1 MALEIARRSFM
12 KGTLMAGIS
21 AALAKTAAAAPQ
33 RDAYDV
39 VVVGAGVVG
48 CCAARELARWDLS
61 VLVLEAGLDI
71 AGGAT
76 RANSGIVH
84 VGFDPLPGTLKARY
98 NVAGAALFAQWQAEL
113 GFNYSVNG
121 ALVLAFDD
129 EDLQTLEQ
137 LKARGEQNGA
147 EGTRIIGQDELRAL
161 EPNVSPE
168 AVGALYAPTSGIV
181 DPYGLAFAAA
191 ENAAG
196 NGVEFLFG
204 RRVVG
209 IEAAQAGGFVLT
221 AQDGTAVEARA
232 VLNAAGVFSD
242 EVNNM
247 ACAEKLSI
255 APRRG
260 EYQLYHN
267 KLQPF
272 THTLFQTPTDKGKGV
287 LITHAAF
294 GNLIVGPNSVAQ
306 ESKVSVATTAEG
318 LDEIVQAAAK
328 TWPDV
333 PNDDVISNF
342 CGLRAKNVDTGDF
355 VIGQSAS
362 TPGFFNAACIDSPGL
377 ASAPAIATELAQQ
390 MAAYLDA
397 CENASFDPKREGH
410 APFAFL
416 DEATQQSLIAQD
428 SAYGTTVCRDCGV
441 TEAEIVSVLHGPLG
455 VHCLDAVKWR
465 TGAMMG
471 PCQSG
476 RCLSKICALI
486 SRELGLDPDELCKR
500 DEGSPVAVGT
510 SGSGASGR
518 AVAGEDAA
526 AGGEAVETE
535 ATGATSNLA
544 DAPQAAGQAGA
555 FDGAEHSAAVDPSAP
570 SLTQAAQAAG
580 QVAFDE
586 GVIEMPR
593 ASYRIP
599 GTRPAGVYAAR
610 AAIELLA
617 QGVLVGSRVVVWG
630 STDLAQ
636 TCAALMEQAGASV
649 VRLPDDA
656 RIARID
662 GDARL
667 ERVAV
672 EQDGATRDL
681 ACDTLIVSH
690 DLGPAEN

>member
-1 MALEIARRSFM
+1 MALEMTRRSFM

-21 AALAKTAAAAPQ
+21 AALARTATAAPQ
-33 RDAYDV
+33 RASYDV

-48 CCAARELARWDLS
+48 CCAARELARWDVS

-84 VGFDPLPGTLKARY
+84 VGFDPQPGTLKARF
-98 NVAGAALFAQWQAEL
+98 NVEGAALFGQWQAEL
-113 GFNYSVNG
+113 GFSYSVNG

-129 EDLQTLEQ
+129 TDLQTLEE
-137 LKARGEQNGA
+137 LKLRGEQNGA
-147 EGTRIIGQDELRAL
+147 AATRIIGQEELRAL

-191 ENAAG
+191 ENAAA
-196 NGVEFLFG
+196 NGVEFSFG

-209 IEAAQAGGFVLT
+209 VEAAQGGGFVLT

-247 ACAEKLSI
+247 ACAEKLAI

-306 ESKVSVATTAEG
+306 ESKTSVATTAEG
-318 LDEIVQAAAK
+318 LDEIVAAAAK

-342 CGLRAKNVDTGDF
+342 CGLRAKNADTGDF
-355 VIGQSAS
+355 VIGQSDS

-377 ASAPAIATELAQQ
+377 ASAPAIAVELARQIS
-390 MAAYLDA
+390 AYLDGS
-397 CENASFDPKREGH
+397 ENASFDPRRE
-410 APFAFL
+410 ALPPFAFL
-416 DEATQQSLIAQD
+416 DEATQQGLLAQD
-428 SAYGTTVCRDCGV
+428 SAYGTVVCRDCGV
-441 TEAEIVSVLHGPLG
+441 REAEIVSVLHGPLG

-471 PCQSG
+471 PCQGG

-486 SRELGLDPDELCKR
+486 MRELGISPEELCKR
-500 DEGSPVAVGT
+500 DEGSAVAVGT
-510 SGSGASGR
+510 LGEAGEGEASGET
-518 AVAGEDAA
+518 ADVAGGAGRAANPGGAAEAGRPGDAGRA
-526 AGGEAVETE
+526 AGLDAVLVEA
-535 ATGATSNLA
+535 AS
-544 DAPQAAGQAGA
+544 
-555 FDGAEHSAAVDPSAP
+555 
-570 SLTQAAQAAG
+570 

-586 GVIEMPR
+586 DVIEMPR

-617 QGVLVGSRVVVWG
+617 QGVLVGKQAVVWG

-636 TCAALMEQAGASV
+636 TCATLLERAGTGV

-667 ERVAV
+667 ERVVV
-672 EQDGATRDL
+672 ERDGATQDL
-681 ACDTLIVSH
+681 ACDTLVVSH
-690 DLGPAEN
+690 DLGAAEN

>member
-1 MALEIARRSFM
+1 MALEMTRRSFM

-21 AALAKTAAAAPQ
+21 TALAKTAAAAPQ

-129 EDLQTLEQ
+129 ADLQTLEQ
-137 LKARGEQNGA
+137 LKERGEQNGA

-191 ENAAG
+191 ENAVA

-209 IEAAQAGGFVLT
+209 IEAAQGGGFVLT

-242 EVNNM
+242 EVNNLV
-247 ACAEKLSI
+247 CAEKLSI

-318 LDEIVQAAAK
+318 LDEIVAAAAK

-342 CGLRAKNVDTGDF
+342 CGLRAKNADTGDF

-377 ASAPAIATELAQQ
+377 ASAPAIAVELAQQ

-397 CENASFDPKREGH
+397 CENALFDPKREGH

-416 DEATQQSLIAQD
+416 DEATQQSPIAQD
-428 SAYGTTVCRDCGV
+428 SAYGVTVCRDCGV
-441 TEAEIVSVLHGPLG
+441 TEVEIVSALHGPLG

-471 PCQSG
+471 PCQSA

-486 SRELGLDPDELCKR
+486 ARELGLEPDSLCKR
-500 DEGSPVAVGT
+500 DEGSAVAVGE
-510 SGSGASGR
+510 SEAAGQ
-518 AVAGEDAA
+518 AVAGEDVA
-526 AGGEAVETE
+526 AGIE
-535 ATGATSNLA
+535 
-544 DAPQAAGQAGA
+544 DAGA
-555 FDGAEHSAAVDPSAP
+555 GGPTAP

-586 GVIEMPR
+586 SVIEMPR

-672 EQDGATRDL
+672 EQDGATQDL

-690 DLGPAEN
+690 DLAPAEN